1 MKINME
7 TIGYSERETMNAQ
20 VETIAKQ
27 YLHQGLSLA
36 ELIDEGNLGYRKA
49 VETFDEEKHKISLS
63 IRALLNEAKAAARA
77 AVAEEAEDAE
87 AGDELVYEVNA
98 DGEAS
103 GNAEEFTEAAEE

>member
-49 VETFDEEKHKISLS
+49 VETFDEEKHKSFEEYAIWWIRQNILQALAYH
-63 IRALLNEAKAAARA
+63 IRANKAI
-77 AVAEEAEDAE
+77 
-87 AGDELVYEVNA
+87 
-98 DGEAS
+98 S
-103 GNAEEFTEAAEE
+103 C